1 MTYQLAAIDLDGTL
15 LHSKTHD
22 ITPTNAAAVRQAAD
36 SGAIIVLASGRQ
48 WATID
53 VFAGKIGLPPDAP
66 IIAYNGAMIR
76 THGGETW
83 FHVPV
88 PAAPSEQ
95 IVHFCAQGGYHLN
108 YYLDDVLYIKE
119 ETHWSR
125 LYEQRTGTEAHV
137 TGDLGLMDGREPTKL
152 LLIDTPETTDRL
164 LARFQAEFGSSLYIT
179 KTDDEYLEFMQAG
192 VSKGVALAHVARRL
206 GIDATRCVAFG
217 DSFNDI
223 PMLEWAGLGVA
234 MDNARPQL
242 KLVAGLIAPPAD
254 ENGVGQILATLFPVH
269 PEHQGEVR
277 ERQRGDQRQIQ
288 VDEAADASP

>member
-22 ITPTNAAAVRQAAD
+22 ITPTNAAAVKQAAD
-36 SGAIIVLASGRQ
+36 NGAIIVLASGRQ

-192 VSKGVALAHVARRL
+192 VSKGVALAQVARRL
-206 GIDATRCVAFG
+206 GIDAARCVAFG

-234 MDNARPQL
+234 MGNARPEL
-242 KLVAGLIAPPAD
+242 KAVAGLIAPPAD
-254 ENGVGQILATLFPVH
+254 EDGVGQVLATLLPVH
-269 PEHQGEVR
+269 PE
-277 ERQRGDQRQIQ
+277 D
-288 VDEAADASP
+288 